1 MRGDGSSNEERLRTG
16 RRYRTDR
23 TEGISDG
30 VFAVSLTLLILDVR
44 PPEGGVSQLVH
55 GLVLIAPRLGTFA
68 LSFAIVAYYWLVH
81 HLIFASLSIH
91 DCRVALLDRGAR
103 SLLSRAGGARN
114 LWCQSRRLYVDAG
127 RCVVRRGPFSHHRT
141 TYSQPT
147 TLHCAAFRCSVDCRA
162 AGDRMRV
169 PRSVTRTEHLRRAA
183 DCVRADLPPAV
194 LLTVVVRHG
203 VEVRDG
209 LHG

>member
-30 VFAVSLTLLILDVR
+30 VFAVSLTLLILEPAV
-44 PPEGGVSQLVH
+44 
-55 GLVLIAPRLGTFA
+55 
-68 LSFAIVAYYWLVH
+68 
-81 HLIFASLSIH
+81 SIH

-103 SLLSRAGGARN
+103 SLRSRAGGARH
-114 LWCQSRRLYVDAG
+114 LWRQSRRLYVDAG

-147 TLHCAAFRCSVDCRA
+147 TLRCAAFRCSVDGRA
-162 AGDRMRV
+162 ARDRMRV
-169 PRSVTRTEHLRRAA
+169 PRSGTRTEHLRRAA

-194 LLTVVVRHG
+194 LLTIVVRHG
-203 VEVRDG
+203 VEVEMG
-209 LHG
+209 

>member
-44 PPEGGVSQLVH
+44 PL
-55 GLVLIAPRLGTFA
+55 
-68 LSFAIVAYYWLVH
+68 
-81 HLIFASLSIH
+81 
-91 DCRVALLDRGAR
+91 ALLDRGAR

-147 TLHCAAFRCSVDCRA
+147 TLHCAAFRCSVDYHA

-169 PRSVTRTEHLRRAA
+169 PRSGTRTEHLRRAA

-203 VEVRDG
+203 ATRYG
-209 LHG
+209 GRNGRHG